1 MLGLN
6 LPQQITIWAVE
17 ADDVE
22 TFSENLTRDVKRAVP
37 KVVEGVMRQ
46 IDLKKRIPA
55 SGGEQ
60 P

>member
-6 LPQQITIWAVE
+6 LPPQITIWAIE

-22 TFSENLTRDVKRAVP
+22 TYSENLTPEVERAVP
-37 KVVEGVMRQ
+37 VVVEGVMRQ
-46 IDLKKRIPA
+46 IDLEQQPGL

-60 P
+60 K